1 MTEKSKETLPLESGK
16 TEIHEEATMS
26 PAHAASKR
34 ERILVIKLSALG
46 DVVLAMGPFAAIRAA
61 HPDAHITVLTT
72 RPYVDLM
79 KASGFF
85 DSIAI
90 DRRPK
95 LTQIREVLAL
105 RRFLRNGNFDR
116 VYDLQTSDRSGFY
129 FKLMWPG
136 PKPEWSGIARGCS
149 HPHANPDRDTLH
161 TIDRL
166 ADQLG
171 YAGIKDVP
179 APFINGPDIDLDRF
193 GIRSPFV
200 LLCPGGAPHRPA
212 KRWPAERFG
221 LLAKKLADYRL
232 TPVLIGTNSEAD
244 VLNRIDQ
251 MCPKARNLMGRTGFL
266 DIASLAARSV
276 LSIGNDTGPMHIAA
290 AAGAPS
296 IVLFSKESDPKLC
309 APRGHSPDAVSI
321 VRERDLR
328 QLTVNRVMD
337 VVRQRLAL
345 ED

>member
-1 MTEKSKETLPLESGK
+1 MSTQKSETGSGFQISETVK
-16 TEIHEEATMS
+16 NNLSA
-26 PAHAASKR
+26 PADSER

-46 DVVLAMGPFAAIRAA
+46 DVVLAMGPFAAIRDA

-72 RPYVDLM
+72 RPYIDLIR
-79 KASGFF
+79 ASGFF

-95 LTQIREVLAL
+95 LSQPREILAL
-105 RRFLRNGNFDR
+105 RRFLRNGKFNR

-129 FKLMWPG
+129 YKLFWPG

-149 HPHANPDRDTLH
+149 HPHANPQRDSMH
-161 TIDRL
+161 SIDRMAEQL
-166 ADQLG
+166 AD
-171 YAGIKDVP
+171 AGIANVP
-179 APFINGPDIDLDRF
+179 LPSLSGPDIDLERF

-200 LLCPGGAPHRPA
+200 LICPGGAPHRPA
-212 KRWPAERFG
+212 KRWTAERFG

-232 TPVLIGTNSEAD
+232 TPVLIGTESEAD
-244 VLNRIDQ
+244 VLSKIDQ

-266 DIASLAARSV
+266 DIAALAARSV
-276 LSIGNDTGPMHIAA
+276 LAIGNDTGPMHIAA

-296 IVLFSKESDPKLC
+296 IVLFSRESDPKLS
-309 APRGHSPDAVSI
+309 APRGLGKNAVSI
-321 VRERDLR
+321 VREGDLR

-337 VVRQRLAL
+337 EVRRRLDL
-345 ED
+345 TD

>member
-1 MTEKSKETLPLESGK
+1 MDNKAETSSEDVQNSNRDDSAVVAK
-16 TEIHEEATMS
+16 AEY
-26 PAHAASKR
+26 KR

-61 HPDAHITVLTT
+61 HPDAHITVLTM
-72 RPYVDLM
+72 RPYVDLV
-79 KASGFF
+79 KACGFF

-95 LTQIREVLAL
+95 LSNVREVLAL

-116 VYDLQTSDRSGFY
+116 VYDLQTSDRTGFY
-129 FKLMWPG
+129 YKLFWPG
-136 PKPEWSGIARGCS
+136 PRPEWSGIARGCS
-149 HPHANPDRDTLH
+149 HPHANPTRDTMH
-161 TIDRL
+161 TIDRVAEQL
-166 ADQLG
+166 AD
-171 YAGIKDVP
+171 AGIKNVP
-179 APFINGPDIDLDRF
+179 APFISGPDIDLDRF

-200 LLCPGGAPHRPA
+200 LICPGGAPHRPA

-276 LSIGNDTGPMHIAA
+276 LAIGNDTGPMHIAA

-296 IVLFSKESDPKLC
+296 VVLFSRDSDPKLS
-309 APRGHSPDAVSI
+309 APRGHGPNAVSI
-321 VRERDLR
+321 VRESDLR
-328 QLTVNRVMD
+328 QLTVNRVME
-337 VVRQRLAL
+337 VIRERLDL
-345 ED
+345 TD

>member
-1 MTEKSKETLPLESGK
+1 MTDHK
-16 TEIHEEATMS
+16 TESMSVNPDDFRVGEQPVEGTEE
-26 PAHAASKR
+26 SKR
-34 ERILVIKLSALG
+34 KRILVIKLSALG

-95 LTQIREVLAL
+95 LIQVREVLAL

-116 VYDLQTSDRSGFY
+116 VYDLQTSDRTGFY
-129 FKLMWPG
+129 YKLFWPG
-136 PKPEWSGIARGCS
+136 PKPEWSGIASGCS
-149 HPHANPDRDTLH
+149 HPHANPERSNMH
-161 TIDRL
+161 TIDRH
-166 ADQLG
+166 ADQLAD
-171 YAGIKDVP
+171 AGIKDVP
-179 APFINGPDIDLDRF
+179 APYISGSDIDLDRF

-200 LLCPGGAPHRPA
+200 LICPGGAPHRPA

-276 LSIGNDTGPMHIAA
+276 LAIGNDTGPMHIAA

-296 IVLFSKESDPKLC
+296 VVLFSRDSDPKLS
-309 APRGHSPDAVSI
+309 APRGHGPNAVSI
-321 VRERDLR
+321 VRESDLR
-328 QLTVNRVMD
+328 QLTVNRVME
-337 VVRQRLAL
+337 VIRERLDL
-345 ED
+345 TD

>member
-1 MTEKSKETLPLESGK
+1 MTDQKIESEQETPMSVIEDESSLQATDLP
-16 TEIHEEATMS
+16 
-26 PAHAASKR
+26 R
-34 ERILVIKLSALG
+34 QRILVIKLSALG

-79 KASGFF
+79 KASGYF

-95 LTQIREVLAL
+95 LSQPREVLAL
-105 RRFLRNGNFDR
+105 RRFLRNGKFDR

-129 FKLMWPG
+129 YKLFWPG

-149 HPHANPDRDTLH
+149 HPHANPHRDSMH
-161 TIDRL
+161 SIDRM
-166 ADQLG
+166 AEQLLD
-171 YAGIKDVP
+171 AGIKDVP
-179 APFINGPDIDLDRF
+179 APYLEGPDIDLERF

-200 LLCPGGAPHRPA
+200 LICPGGAPHRPA

-232 TPVLIGTNSEAD
+232 TPVLIGTDKEAE
-244 VLNRIDQ
+244 VLNKIDQ

-266 DIASLAARSV
+266 EIASLAARSV
-276 LSIGNDTGPMHIAA
+276 LAIGNDTGPMHIAA
-290 AAGAPS
+290 AAAAPS
-296 IVLFSKESDPKLC
+296 IVLFSNESDPKLS
-309 APRGHSPDAVSI
+309 APRGIGKDAVSVI
-321 VRERDLR
+321 CESDLR

-337 VVRQRLAL
+337 EVRRRLDL
-345 ED
+345 TD

>member
-1 MTEKSKETLPLESGK
+1 MSTQK
-16 TEIHEEATMS
+16 TETGSGFQIAETAENSLSA
-26 PAHAASKR
+26 PADSER

-46 DVVLAMGPFAAIRAA
+46 DVVLAMGPFAAIRDA

-72 RPYVDLM
+72 RPYIELIR
-79 KASGFF
+79 ASGFF

-95 LTQIREVLAL
+95 LSQLREVLAL
-105 RRFLRNGNFDR
+105 RRFLRNGKFDR

-129 FKLMWPG
+129 YKLFWPG

-149 HPHANPDRDTLH
+149 HPHANPQRETMH
-161 TIDRL
+161 SIDRM
-166 ADQLG
+166 ADQLAD
-171 YAGIKDVP
+171 AGISNVP
-179 APFINGPDIDLDRF
+179 LPSLAGPDIDLGRF

-200 LLCPGGAPHRPA
+200 LICPGGAPHRPA
-212 KRWPAERFG
+212 KRWTAERFG

-232 TPVLIGTNSEAD
+232 TPVLIGTESEAD
-244 VLNRIDQ
+244 VLSKIDQ

-266 DIASLAARSV
+266 DIAALAARSV
-276 LSIGNDTGPMHIAA
+276 LAIGNDTGPMHIAA

-296 IVLFSKESDPKLC
+296 IVLFSRESDPKLC
-309 APRGHSPDAVSI
+309 APRGLGENAVSI
-321 VRERDLR
+321 VRESDLR

-337 VVRQRLAL
+337 EVRQRLDL
-345 ED
+345 TD

>member
-1 MTEKSKETLPLESGK
+1 MSTQKSETGSDFQISETVENNLSD
-16 TEIHEEATMS
+16 
-26 PAHAASKR
+26 PADSER

-46 DVVLAMGPFAAIRAA
+46 DVVLAMGPFAAIRDA

-72 RPYVDLM
+72 RPYIDLIR
-79 KASGFF
+79 ASGFF

-95 LTQIREVLAL
+95 LSQPREILAL
-105 RRFLRNGNFDR
+105 RRFLRNGKFNR

-129 FKLMWPG
+129 YKLFWPG

-149 HPHANPDRDTLH
+149 HPHANPQRDSMH
-161 TIDRL
+161 SIDRMAEQL
-166 ADQLG
+166 AD
-171 YAGIKDVP
+171 AGIANVP
-179 APFINGPDIDLDRF
+179 LPSLSGPDIDLERF

-200 LLCPGGAPHRPA
+200 LICPGGAPHRPA
-212 KRWPAERFG
+212 KRWTAERFG

-232 TPVLIGTNSEAD
+232 TPVLIGTESEAD
-244 VLNRIDQ
+244 VLSKIDQ

-266 DIASLAARSV
+266 DIAALAARSV
-276 LSIGNDTGPMHIAA
+276 LAIGNDTGPMHIAA

-296 IVLFSKESDPKLC
+296 IVLFSRESDPKLS
-309 APRGHSPDAVSI
+309 APRGLGKNAVSI
-321 VRERDLR
+321 VREGDLR

-337 VVRQRLAL
+337 EVRRRLDL
-345 ED
+345 TD

>member
-1 MTEKSKETLPLESGK
+1 MTDNETESMSVNPDDFWVGEQPIEG
-16 TEIHEEATMS
+16 TEEA
-26 PAHAASKR
+26 KR

-95 LTQIREVLAL
+95 LSQVREILAL
-105 RRFLRNGNFDR
+105 RRFLRNGGFDR
-116 VYDLQTSDRSGFY
+116 VYDLQTSDRTGFY
-129 FKLMWPG
+129 YKLFWPG
-136 PKPEWSGIARGCS
+136 PRPEWSGIARGCS
-149 HPHANPDRDTLH
+149 HPHANTTRDTMH

-166 ADQLG
+166 ADQLA

-179 APFINGPDIDLDRF
+179 ASFISGPDIDLDRF

-200 LLCPGGAPHRPA
+200 LICPGGAPHRPV

-276 LSIGNDTGPMHIAA
+276 LAIGNDTGPMHIAA

-296 IVLFSKESDPKLC
+296 VVLFSRDSDPKLS
-309 APRGHSPDAVSI
+309 APRGHGPNAVSI
-321 VRERDLR
+321 VRESDLR
-328 QLTVNRVMD
+328 QLTVNRVME
-337 VVRQRLAL
+337 VIRERLDL
-345 ED
+345 TD

>member
-1 MTEKSKETLPLESGK
+1 MIDKQTET
-16 TEIHEEATMS
+16 S
-26 PAHAASKR
+26 PADAQNSETDGQTVAAKPEPKR

-95 LTQIREVLAL
+95 LSNVREVLAL

-129 FKLMWPG
+129 YKLFWPG

-149 HPHANPDRDTLH
+149 HPHANPERSNMH
-161 TIDRL
+161 TIDRH
-166 ADQLG
+166 ADQL
-171 YAGIKDVP
+171 ADVGIKDVP
-179 APFINGPDIDLDRF
+179 APYISGSDIDLDRF

-200 LLCPGGAPHRPA
+200 LICPGGAPHRPA

-232 TPVLIGTNSEAD
+232 TPVLIGTDSEAD

-266 DIASLAARSV
+266 DIASLAERSV
-276 LSIGNDTGPMHIAA
+276 LAIGNDTGPMHIAA

-296 IVLFSKESDPKLC
+296 IVLFSRESDPKRC
-309 APRGHSPDAVSI
+309 APRGHAPNAVSI
-321 VRERDLR
+321 VRESDLR
-328 QLTVNRVMD
+328 ELTVNRVMD
-337 VVRQRLAL
+337 VIRERLDL
-345 ED
+345 TD

>member
-1 MTEKSKETLPLESGK
+1 MDNKAETSSADVQNSNSDDQAVVAKEEY
-16 TEIHEEATMS
+16 
-26 PAHAASKR
+26 KR

-72 RPYVDLM
+72 RSYVDLV
-79 KASGFF
+79 KACGFF

-95 LTQIREVLAL
+95 LSNVREVLAL

-116 VYDLQTSDRSGFY
+116 VYDLQTSDRTGFY
-129 FKLMWPG
+129 YKLFWPG

-149 HPHANPDRDTLH
+149 HPHANPTRDTMH
-161 TIDRL
+161 TIDRVAEQL
-166 ADQLG
+166 AD
-171 YAGIKDVP
+171 AGIKNVP
-179 APFINGPDIDLDRF
+179 APFISGPDIDLDRF

-200 LLCPGGAPHRPA
+200 LICPGGAPHRPA

-244 VLNRIDQ
+244 VLSRIDQ

-276 LSIGNDTGPMHIAA
+276 LAIGNDTGPMHIAA

-296 IVLFSKESDPKLC
+296 VVLFSRESDPKRC
-309 APRGHSPDAVSI
+309 APRGHAPNAVSI
-321 VRERDLR
+321 IRESDLR
-328 QLTVNRVMD
+328 ELTVNRVMD
-337 VVRQRLAL
+337 VIRERLDL
-345 ED
+345 TD

>member
-1 MTEKSKETLPLESGK
+1 MSNQDMEKQDAAVTITAENG
-16 TEIHEEATMS
+16 AAQ
-26 PAHAASKR
+26 PAADAR

-46 DVVLAMGPFAAIRAA
+46 DVILAMGPFAAIRAA

-72 RPYVDLM
+72 RPYVDLI
-79 KASGFF
+79 KASGYF

-95 LTQIREVLAL
+95 LTQPREVLAL
-105 RRFLRNGNFDR
+105 RRFLRNGGFNR

-129 FKLMWPG
+129 YKLFWPG

-149 HPHANPDRDTLH
+149 HPHANPQRDSMH
-161 TIDRL
+161 SIDRT
-166 ADQLG
+166 AEQLHD
-171 YAGIKDVP
+171 AGIMDVP
-179 APFINGPDIDLDRF
+179 LPQIAGPDIDLERF

-200 LLCPGGAPHRPA
+200 LICPGGAPHRPA

-232 TPVLIGTNSEAD
+232 TPVLIGTDKEGD
-244 VLNRIDQ
+244 VLGKIDQ

-276 LSIGNDTGPMHIAA
+276 LAIGNDTGPMHIAA

-296 IVLFSKESDPKLC
+296 VVLFSRESDPKLS
-309 APRGHSPDAVSI
+309 APRGLSENAVSI
-321 VRERDLR
+321 VRESDLR

-337 VVRQRLAL
+337 EVRVRLNL
-345 ED
+345 TD

>member
-1 MTEKSKETLPLESGK
+1 MTDQKIETGQD
-16 TEIHEEATMS
+16 
-26 PAHAASKR
+26 PAISLAADDGAVSAQEPHR

-46 DVVLAMGPFAAIRAA
+46 DVILALGPFAAIRAA

-79 KASGFF
+79 KASGHF

-95 LTQIREVLAL
+95 LSQPREVLAL
-105 RRFLRNGNFDR
+105 RRFLRNGRFDR

-129 FKLMWPG
+129 YKLFWPG

-149 HPHANPDRDTLH
+149 HPHANPHRDSMH
-161 TIDRL
+161 SIDRM
-166 ADQLG
+166 AEQLHD
-171 YAGIKDVP
+171 AGISDVP
-179 APFINGPDIDLDRF
+179 LPYIQGPDIDLERF

-200 LLCPGGAPHRPA
+200 LICPGGAPHRPA

-232 TPVLIGTNSEAD
+232 TPVLIGTDKESD
-244 VLNRIDQ
+244 VLKKIDQ
-251 MCPKARNLMGRTGFL
+251 MCPKARNLMGRTDFL
-266 DIASLAARSV
+266 EIASLAARSV
-276 LSIGNDTGPMHIAA
+276 LTIGNDTGPMHIAA

-296 IVLFSKESDPKLC
+296 IVLFSRESDPKLS
-309 APRGHSPDAVSI
+309 APRGLSKDAVSI
-321 VRERDLR
+321 IRESDLR

-337 VVRQRLAL
+337 EVRHRLDL
-345 ED
+345 TD

>member
-1 MTEKSKETLPLESGK
+1 MTDQKVETVQDTVAMASAEES
-16 TEIHEEATMS
+16 
-26 PAHAASKR
+26 AAQTSEHDR

-72 RPYVDLM
+72 RPYVELI

-95 LTQIREVLAL
+95 LTQPREVLAL
-105 RRFLRNGNFDR
+105 RRFLRNGHFDR

-129 FKLMWPG
+129 YKLFWPG

-149 HPHANPDRDTLH
+149 HPHTNPDRDNMH
-161 TIDRL
+161 SIDRT
-166 ADQLG
+166 ADQLAD
-171 YAGIKDVP
+171 AGITDVP
-179 APFINGPDIDLDRF
+179 APFIPSPDIELDRF

-200 LLCPGGAPHRPA
+200 LICPGGAPHRPA

-232 TPVLIGTNSEAD
+232 TPVLIGTDKEGD
-244 VLNRIDQ
+244 VLNKIDQ

-276 LSIGNDTGPMHIAA
+276 LAIGNDTGPMHIAA

-296 IVLFSKESDPKLC
+296 IVLFSRESDPKLS
-309 APRGHSPDAVSI
+309 APRGIGENAVSI
-321 VRERDLR
+321 VRESDLR

-337 VVRQRLAL
+337 EVCRRLDL
-345 ED
+345 TD

>member
-1 MTEKSKETLPLESGK
+1 MIDKKIEDV
-16 TEIHEEATMS
+16 ATDS
-26 PAHAASKR
+26 QGSDAR

-61 HPDAHITVLTT
+61 HPEAHITVLTT

-95 LTQIREVLAL
+95 LSQVREVLAL

-116 VYDLQTSDRSGFY
+116 VYDLQTSDRTGFY
-129 FKLMWPG
+129 FKLFWPG

-149 HPHANPDRDTLH
+149 HPHANPERASMH
-161 TIDRL
+161 TIDRVAEQL
-166 ADQLG
+166 AD
-171 YAGIKDVP
+171 AGIKDVP
-179 APFINGPDIDLDRF
+179 APFISGPDIDLDRF

-200 LLCPGGAPHRPA
+200 LICPGGAPHRPA

-232 TPVLIGTNSEAD
+232 TPVLIGTDSEAD

-266 DIASLAARSV
+266 DIASLAERSV
-276 LSIGNDTGPMHIAA
+276 LAIGNDTGPMHIAA

-296 IVLFSKESDPKLC
+296 VVLFSRESDPKRC
-309 APRGHSPDAVSI
+309 APRGHGPNAVSI
-321 VRERDLR
+321 VRESDLR
-328 QLTVNRVMD
+328 ELTVNRVMD
-337 VVRQRLAL
+337 VIRQRLDL
-345 ED
+345 VD

>member
-1 MTEKSKETLPLESGK
+1 
-16 TEIHEEATMS
+16 
-26 PAHAASKR
+26 
-34 ERILVIKLSALG
+34 
-46 DVVLAMGPFAAIRAA
+46 MGPFAAIRAA

-72 RPYVDLM
+72 RPYVELM
-79 KASGFF
+79 RQSGYF
-85 DSIAI
+85 DAIAI

-95 LTQIREVLAL
+95 VTNVREVLAL
-105 RRFLRNGNFDR
+105 RRFLINGDFKR

-129 FKLMWPG
+129 YKLFWPH

-149 HPHANPDRDTLH
+149 HPHTNPNRTSMH
-161 TIDRL
+161 SIDRV
-166 ADQLG
+166 ADQLFD
-171 YAGIKDVP
+171 AGISDVP
-179 APFINGPDIDLDRF
+179 PPSISGPDIDLERY

-200 LLCPGGAPHRPA
+200 LICPGGAPHRPA

-232 TPVLIGTNSEAD
+232 TPVLIGTDAEAD

-290 AAGAPS
+290 AAGAPC
-296 IVLFSKESDPKLC
+296 IVLFSRESDPSLS
-309 APRGHSPDAVSI
+309 APRGIGKDAVSI
-321 VRERDLR
+321 VRENDLR
-328 QLTVNRVMD
+328 ELTVSRVMD
-337 VVRQRLAL
+337 VVHQRLDL

>member
-1 MTEKSKETLPLESGK
+1 MNDDIMSMPVDPVVTTAGKELAVDGSATGK
-16 TEIHEEATMS
+16 
-26 PAHAASKR
+26 K
-34 ERILVIKLSALG
+34 RILVIKLSALG
-46 DVVLAMGPFAAIRAA
+46 DVILAMGPFAAIRAA

-72 RPYVDLM
+72 RPFVDLM

-85 DSIAI
+85 DAIAI

-95 LTQIREVLAL
+95 LTNLREVFAL

-129 FKLMWPG
+129 YKLFWPS

-149 HPHANPDRDTLH
+149 HPHANPERDSMHALDR
-161 TIDRL
+161 IF
-166 ADQLG
+166 DQLE
-171 YAGIKDVP
+171 YAGISKVP
-179 APFINGPDIDLDRF
+179 VPVLAGPDIDLDRF

-200 LLCPGGAPHRPA
+200 LICPGGAPHRPA

-232 TPVLIGTNSEAD
+232 TPVLIGTDKESD
-244 VLNRIDQ
+244 VLGKIDA

-266 DIASLAARSV
+266 DIASLGARSV
-276 LSIGNDTGPMHIAA
+276 LAIGNDTGPMHIAA

-296 IVLFSKESDPKLC
+296 IVLFSRESDPKLS
-309 APRGHSPDAVSI
+309 APRGISDNAVST
-321 VRERDLR
+321 VRESDLR
-328 QLTVNRVMD
+328 ELTVNRVMEE
-337 VVRQRLAL
+337 VRRRLDL
-345 ED
+345 DE

>member
-1 MTEKSKETLPLESGK
+1 MIDKQTENVATESQGSD
-16 TEIHEEATMS
+16 T
-26 PAHAASKR
+26 R

-72 RPYVDLM
+72 KPYVDLM

-95 LTQIREVLAL
+95 LTQVREVLAL
-105 RRFLRNGNFDR
+105 RRFLKNGRFDR
-116 VYDLQTSDRSGFY
+116 VYDLQTSDRTGFY
-129 FKLMWPG
+129 FKLFWPG

-149 HPHANPDRDTLH
+149 HPHANPARDTMH
-161 TIDRL
+161 TIDRVAEQL
-166 ADQLG
+166 AD
-171 YAGIKDVP
+171 AGIKEVP
-179 APFINGPDIDLDRF
+179 APFLSGPDIDLERF
-193 GIRSPFV
+193 GVRSPFV
-200 LLCPGGAPHRPA
+200 LICPGGAPHRPA

-232 TPVLIGTNSEAD
+232 TPVLIGTASEAD
-244 VLNRIDQ
+244 VLSRIDQ

-276 LSIGNDTGPMHIAA
+276 LAIGNDTGPMHIAA

-296 IVLFSKESDPKLC
+296 VVLFSRESDPKLS
-309 APRGHSPDAVSI
+309 APRGHGPNAVSI
-321 VRERDLR
+321 VRENDLR

-337 VVRQRLAL
+337 VIRERLDL
-345 ED
+345 VD

>member
-1 MTEKSKETLPLESGK
+1 MIDKQIEDV
-16 TEIHEEATMS
+16 ATDS
-26 PAHAASKR
+26 QGSDAR

-61 HPDAHITVLTT
+61 HPEAHITVLTT

-95 LTQIREVLAL
+95 LSQVREVLAL

-116 VYDLQTSDRSGFY
+116 VYDLQTSDRTGFY
-129 FKLMWPG
+129 FKLFWPG

-149 HPHANPDRDTLH
+149 HPHANPERASMH
-161 TIDRL
+161 TIDRVAEQL
-166 ADQLG
+166 AD
-171 YAGIKDVP
+171 AGIKDVP
-179 APFINGPDIDLDRF
+179 APFISGPDIDLDRF

-200 LLCPGGAPHRPA
+200 LICPGGAPHRPA

-232 TPVLIGTNSEAD
+232 TPVLIGTDSEAD

-266 DIASLAARSV
+266 DIASLAERSV
-276 LSIGNDTGPMHIAA
+276 LAIGNDTGPMHIAA

-296 IVLFSKESDPKLC
+296 VVLFSRESDPKRC
-309 APRGHSPDAVSI
+309 APRGHGPNAVSI
-321 VRERDLR
+321 VRESDLR
-328 QLTVNRVMD
+328 ELTVNRVMD
-337 VVRQRLAL
+337 VIRQRLDL
-345 ED
+345 VD

>member
-1 MTEKSKETLPLESGK
+1 MTEKK
-16 TEIHEEATMS
+16 TESMPVNPEDFGIGDQTVAVTEK
-26 PAHAASKR
+26 PKR

-61 HPDAHITVLTT
+61 HPEAHITVLTT
-72 RPYVDLM
+72 RPYVDLV
-79 KASGFF
+79 KACGFF

-95 LTQIREVLAL
+95 LIQVREVLAL
-105 RRFLRNGNFDR
+105 RRFLLNGSFDR
-116 VYDLQTSDRSGFY
+116 VYDLQTSDRTGFY
-129 FKLMWPG
+129 YKLFWPG
-136 PKPEWSGIARGCS
+136 PRPEWSGIARGCS
-149 HPHANPDRDTLH
+149 HPHASPTRDTMH
-161 TIDRL
+161 TIDRVAEQL
-166 ADQLG
+166 AD
-171 YAGIKDVP
+171 AGIKNVP
-179 APFINGPDIDLDRF
+179 APFISGPDIDLDRF

-200 LLCPGGAPHRPA
+200 LICPGGAPHRPA

-232 TPVLIGTNSEAD
+232 TPVLIGTDSEAD

-276 LSIGNDTGPMHIAA
+276 LAIGNDTGPMHIAA

-296 IVLFSKESDPKLC
+296 VVLFSRDSDPKLS
-309 APRGHSPDAVSI
+309 APRGLGPNAVSI
-321 VRERDLR
+321 VRESDLR
-328 QLTVNRVMD
+328 QLTVNRVME
-337 VVRQRLAL
+337 VIRERLDL
-345 ED
+345 TD

>member
-1 MTEKSKETLPLESGK
+1 MSTQKSETGSDFQISETVKNNLSD
-16 TEIHEEATMS
+16 
-26 PAHAASKR
+26 PADSER

-46 DVVLAMGPFAAIRAA
+46 DVVLAMGPFAAIRDA

-72 RPYVDLM
+72 RPYIDLIR
-79 KASGFF
+79 ASGFF

-95 LTQIREVLAL
+95 LSQPREILAL
-105 RRFLRNGNFDR
+105 RRFLRNGKFNR

-129 FKLMWPG
+129 YKLFWPG

-149 HPHANPDRDTLH
+149 HPHANPQRDSMH
-161 TIDRL
+161 SIDRMAEQL
-166 ADQLG
+166 AD
-171 YAGIKDVP
+171 AGIANVP
-179 APFINGPDIDLDRF
+179 LPSLSGPDIDLERF

-200 LLCPGGAPHRPA
+200 LICPGGAPHRPA
-212 KRWPAERFG
+212 KRWTAERFG

-232 TPVLIGTNSEAD
+232 TPVLIGTESEAD
-244 VLNRIDQ
+244 VLSKIDQ

-266 DIASLAARSV
+266 DIAALAARSV
-276 LSIGNDTGPMHIAA
+276 LAIGNDTGPMHIAA

-296 IVLFSKESDPKLC
+296 IVLFSRESDPKLS
-309 APRGHSPDAVSI
+309 APRGLGKNAVSI
-321 VRERDLR
+321 VREGDLR

-337 VVRQRLAL
+337 EVRRRLDL
-345 ED
+345 TD

>member
-1 MTEKSKETLPLESGK
+1 MIDKQTENVAAKSQGSDT
-16 TEIHEEATMS
+16 
-26 PAHAASKR
+26 R

-72 RPYVDLM
+72 KPYVDLM

-95 LTQIREVLAL
+95 LTQVREVLAL
-105 RRFLRNGNFDR
+105 RRFLKNGRFDR
-116 VYDLQTSDRSGFY
+116 VYDLQTSDRTGFY
-129 FKLMWPG
+129 FKLFWPG

-149 HPHANPDRDTLH
+149 HPHANPARDTMH
-161 TIDRL
+161 TIDRVAEQL
-166 ADQLG
+166 AD
-171 YAGIKDVP
+171 AGIKQVP
-179 APFINGPDIDLDRF
+179 APFLSGPDIDLERF
-193 GIRSPFV
+193 GVRSPFV
-200 LLCPGGAPHRPA
+200 LICAGGAPHRPA

-232 TPVLIGTNSEAD
+232 TPVLIGTASEAD

-276 LSIGNDTGPMHIAA
+276 LAIGNDTGPMHIAA

-296 IVLFSKESDPKLC
+296 VVLFSRESDPKLS
-309 APRGHSPDAVSI
+309 APRGHGPNAVSI
-321 VRERDLR
+321 VRENDLR

-337 VVRQRLAL
+337 VIRERLDL
-345 ED
+345 VD

>member
-1 MTEKSKETLPLESGK
+1 MIDKQIEDV
-16 TEIHEEATMS
+16 ATDS
-26 PAHAASKR
+26 QGSDAR

-95 LTQIREVLAL
+95 LSQVREVLAL

-116 VYDLQTSDRSGFY
+116 VYDLQTSDRTGFY
-129 FKLMWPG
+129 FKLFWPG

-149 HPHANPDRDTLH
+149 HPHANPERASMH
-161 TIDRL
+161 TIDRVAEQL
-166 ADQLG
+166 AD
-171 YAGIKDVP
+171 AGIKDVP
-179 APFINGPDIDLDRF
+179 APFISGPDIDLDRF

-200 LLCPGGAPHRPA
+200 LICPGGAPHRPA

-232 TPVLIGTNSEAD
+232 TPVLIGTDSEAD

-266 DIASLAARSV
+266 DIASLAERSV
-276 LSIGNDTGPMHIAA
+276 LAIGNDTGPMHIAA

-296 IVLFSKESDPKLC
+296 VVLFSRESDPKRC
-309 APRGHSPDAVSI
+309 APRGHGPNAVSI
-321 VRERDLR
+321 VRESDLR
-328 QLTVNRVMD
+328 ELTVNRVMD
-337 VVRQRLAL
+337 VIRQRLDL
-345 ED
+345 VD

>member
-1 MTEKSKETLPLESGK
+1 MTDKQTET
-16 TEIHEEATMS
+16 S
-26 PAHAASKR
+26 PADAQNSENDGQTVAAMEEPKR

-95 LTQIREVLAL
+95 LSNVREVLAL

-129 FKLMWPG
+129 YKLFWPG

-149 HPHANPDRDTLH
+149 HPHANPERSNMH
-161 TIDRL
+161 TIDRH
-166 ADQLG
+166 ADQLAD
-171 YAGIKDVP
+171 AGIKDVP
-179 APFINGPDIDLDRF
+179 APYISGPDIDLDRF

-200 LLCPGGAPHRPA
+200 LICPGGAPHRPA

-232 TPVLIGTNSEAD
+232 TPVLIGTDSEAD

-276 LSIGNDTGPMHIAA
+276 LAIGNDTGPMHIAA

-296 IVLFSKESDPKLC
+296 IVLFSRESDPKLS
-309 APRGHSPDAVSI
+309 APRGHGQNAVSV
-321 VRERDLR
+321 VRENDLR

-337 VVRQRLAL
+337 VIRERLDL
-345 ED
+345 TD